1 VSRQQFRLPDLG
13 EGLTEGEI
21 VAWLVAPGDTVT
33 LNQPIVEIETA
44 KAVVEVPSPYA
55 GVVVTLHAEAGRT
68 LDVGAPL
75 LTVDVGGDGSAPNVD
90 VAEQAERR
98 EAVLVGYGVRTGAP
112 RRRARRTVFG
122 SHVVRPTVLP
132 GQGPGV
138 APPGAGGTP
147 PAPRAPGPVGNA
159 PPAAATGAPAAD
171 RLIPGHER
179 PLAKP
184 PVRKLARAL
193 GVDLT
198 AVAPTGAG
206 GVITREDV
214 QRAAVP
220 VARVPQSVRDIPFAA
235 QPLPPSYDPTR
246 EQRIPIKGVRK
257 LTADAVVRSAYSAPH
272 VTEFMTVDVTPLMD
286 LVRQLRADPDFAGVK
301 VTPLMMFSW
310 ALIEAIR
317 RNPLVNATWDEH
329 AQEIV
334 VKSYVN
340 LGIAAATPRGL
351 LVPNVKDAQDLT
363 LRDLCVAIASL
374 AETAKA
380 GKTPPAD
387 LQHGTITITNVGVFG
402 VDTGTPIINPGEA
415 LILALGVIRP
425 QPWVHEGEIA
435 IRSVTTV
442 AVSFDHRMM
451 DGAEGSKVLADL
463 AHMLSDASAFPA
475 WR

>member
-55 GVVVTLHAEAGRT
+55 GVVVALHAEAGRT

-75 LTVDVGGDGSAPNVD
+75 LTVDVGGDGPAAVVVD
-90 VAEQAERR
+90 IAQQSERR
-98 EAVLVGYGVRTGAP
+98 DAVLVGYGVRPGSP
-112 RRRARRTVFG
+112 RRRARRTDLG
-122 SHVVRPTVLP
+122 NHVVRPSAPPQAP
-132 GQGPGV
+132 GNPPRDGSVAALAPGLV
-138 APPGAGGTP
+138 APLAPVPPDGAGT
-147 PAPRAPGPVGNA
+147 RAP
-159 PPAAATGAPAAD
+159 D

-184 PVRKLARAL
+184 PVRKLARVL

-198 AVAPTGAG
+198 AVTPTGSG
-206 GVITREDV
+206 GVITRDDV
-214 QRAAVP
+214 QRAAAP
-220 VARVPQSVRDIPFAA
+220 IARIPQSVRDIPFAA
-235 QPLPPSYDPTR
+235 QPLPPTYDPAR

-286 LVRQLRADPDFAGVK
+286 LVKQLRADPEFTGVK

-363 LRDLCVAIASL
+363 LRELCVAIASL

-425 QPWVHEGEIA
+425 QPWVYDGAIA

-463 AHMLSDASAFPA
+463 AHMLSDAAAFPA